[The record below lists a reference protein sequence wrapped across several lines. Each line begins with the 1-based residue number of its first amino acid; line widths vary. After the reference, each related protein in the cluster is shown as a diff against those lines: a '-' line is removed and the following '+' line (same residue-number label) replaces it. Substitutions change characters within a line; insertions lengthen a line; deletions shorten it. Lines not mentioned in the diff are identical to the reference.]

1 MEISPNIIFSYLNN
15 YLLAAT
21 ICFVGCFV
29 REVYTATHTHTKI
42 SVLSIII
49 DSIVGAIMSQVIVRL
64 VSDYVIDLKSEY
76 YVGIYFLVGF
86 WSDGIL
92 TLLYKRST
100 IIKFIRSI
108 VANIVPIGKVI
119 AQAWEDVEKDN
130 IQTREERNN
139 IKKNNKNKNTEKD
152 CN

>member
-1 MEISPNIIFSYLNN
+1 MTAVVEPGVILGDLQHEVEKFGLFYPPDPSN
-15 YLLAAT
+15 LAVST
-21 ICFVGCFV
+21 IGGSIAQSSGGAKSFKYG
-29 REVYTATHTHTKI
+29 TTK
-42 SVLSIII
+42 
-49 DSIVGAIMSQVIVRL
+49 
-64 VSDYVIDLKSEY
+64 DYVIDLKSEY

-108 VANIVPIGKVI
+108 VANIGPIGKVI